1 MKEHFINE
9 LKRLHS
15 LIAAQGQHV
24 AALIEQAI
32 TSYASGDAALA
43 QQVIAEDAAI
53 DAEEIRIEEECL
65 KILALHQPVASDLRT
80 VAAIFKIN
88 TSLERMADFGA
99 HIAERVERMHRSM
112 AGSDAEKVDFGKM
125 QQMVLSMLHETLEV
139 IRNRDTVSA
148 YGIINDDEAVDTLRH
163 RVLELCLQAL
173 RRYPARAEYYVDCIG
188 ISRDLERIADI
199 ATDICEHVI
208 YLETGKIIRHQGA

>member
-24 AALIEQAI
+24 AGLIEQAI
-32 TSYASGDAALA
+32 TAYADGDTALA
-43 QQVIAEDAAI
+43 QKVIAADAAI

-88 TSLERMADFGA
+88 ASLERMADFGA
-99 HIAERVERMHRSM
+99 HIAERAERMHRSLS
-112 AGSDAEKVDFGKM
+112 GSDAEKPDFGKM

-148 YGIINDDEAVDTLRH
+148 YGIINDDDAVDALRH
-163 RVLELCLQAL
+163 RVLEFCLLAL
-173 RRYPARAEYYVDCIG
+173 RRCPNQAEYYVDCIG

-208 YLETGKIIRHQGA
+208 YLETGKIIRHQA